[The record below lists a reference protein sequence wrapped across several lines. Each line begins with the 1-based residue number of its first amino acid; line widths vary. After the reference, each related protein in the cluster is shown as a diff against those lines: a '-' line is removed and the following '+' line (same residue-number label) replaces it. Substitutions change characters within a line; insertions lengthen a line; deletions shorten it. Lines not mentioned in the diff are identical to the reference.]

1 MNASFLTSQ
10 EISLLSS
17 PHHLQV
23 QVQVQVQ
30 VNSQV
35 QVQVQVQVHDV
46 HL

>member
-1 MNASFLTSQ
+1 MNASFMTSQ
-10 EISLLSS
+10 KISLLFS
-17 PHHLQV
+17 PHHL